1 MMLKFLPLTALA
13 LGLSGGVALAD
24 HRGGDNRGGDHRGA
38 SVEHRAAPQAQITHG
53 GGNVV
58 IRDRGNYGGHGG
70 HGGDVVVRDRGNYGG
85 YGHSGYGGNVVIRDR
100 GNYRSYGHG
109 GYGGRVVVNEGP
121 RFSGGYRRPIYVSRP
136 VIRERYYDY
145 YRRPALIVENYNPMA
160 GYFWVAGGWSWTGY
174 EWTWQPGHYEPDPNY
189 YDGSY

>member
-38 SVEHRAAPQAQITHG
+38 SVEHRAAPQAHVTHG

-58 IRDRGNYGGHGG
+58 IRDRGGHA
-70 HGGDVVVRDRGNYGG
+70 
-85 YGHSGYGGNVVIRDR
+85 GGNVVIRDR
-100 GNYRSYGHG
+100 GGYGGYGHGGYVGHG
-109 GYGGRVVVNEGP
+109 GYGGRVVVNTGP

-136 VIRERYYDY
+136 VIRERYYNQ
-145 YRRPALIVENYNPMA
+145 YRRPALIVESYNPMA

-174 EWTWQPGHYEPDPNY
+174 EWTWQPGHYQPDPNY